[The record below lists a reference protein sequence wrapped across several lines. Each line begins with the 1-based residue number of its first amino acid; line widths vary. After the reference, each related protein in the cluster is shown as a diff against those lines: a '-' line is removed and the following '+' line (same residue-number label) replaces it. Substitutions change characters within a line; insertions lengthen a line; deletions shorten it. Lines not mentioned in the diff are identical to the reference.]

1 VRTPVTASLAF
12 LLLIAAACGGGN
24 PSVDPSGS
32 ASGNWQVD
40 LLQNYPGPQ
49 TQLSVSGFLVE
60 TNNALTGSVQGPT
73 VFNPSGVVECGGI
86 GQLTGTISGQ
96 NVTFSVGS
104 GGTVFNFT
112 GMISPDHTSMSGD
125 YQALAGACF
134 SQPTSGT
141 WNAFLIPP
149 LNGSFTGTLS
159 DSQYME
165 TLTGLNPA
173 APISVSGTLSQTPNV
188 GANNAGLTGTI
199 TAVGYPCF
207 AKASLTGTISGS
219 TVVLSVYGYN
229 GDLIGSIGL
238 GAPAIA
244 AATSSGASLT
254 AAPGG
259 LKLGPINSNILTLGP
274 CPVIQ
279 SVAGP
284 TTDDSTAVAL
294 TFQ

>member
-1 VRTPVTASLAF
+1 MRTLVTAWLAF
-12 LLLIAAACGGGN
+12 LLFIAAACGGGN
-24 PSVDPSGS
+24 PVVDPSGS

-49 TQLSVSGFLVE
+49 TQLSISGFLVE
-60 TNNALTGSVQGPT
+60 SNNSLTGSVQGPT
-73 VFNPSGVVECGGI
+73 VSNPSGVVECGGI
-86 GQLTGTISGQ
+86 GQLAGTISGQ
-96 NVTFSVGS
+96 NVTFSLSS

-112 GMISPDHTSMSGD
+112 GVIAPDHTSMSGD

-134 SQPTSGT
+134 TKPTSGT

-173 APISVSGTLSQTPNV
+173 APVSVSGSLTQTPNV
-188 GANNAGLTGTI
+188 GANNAGLTGKI
-199 TAVGYPCF
+199 TAVAYPCF
-207 AKASLTGTISGS
+207 ATASLTGTISGR
-219 TVVLSVYGYN
+219 TVLLSVFGSN
-229 GDLIGSIGL
+229 GDLIGNIGL
-238 GAPAIA
+238 EQPATVTP
-244 AATSSGASLT
+244 TSKGASLT

-259 LKLGPINSNILTLGP
+259 LRLGPINSNILTLGP
-274 CPVIQ
+274 CPAIQ

-294 TFQ
+294 TFK